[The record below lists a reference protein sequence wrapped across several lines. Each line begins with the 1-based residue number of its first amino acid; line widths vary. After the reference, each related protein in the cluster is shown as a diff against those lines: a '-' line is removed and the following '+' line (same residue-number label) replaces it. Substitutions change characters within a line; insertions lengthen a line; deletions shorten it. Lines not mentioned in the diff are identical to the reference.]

1 MTEITA
7 EQNDAFAYQAQTAE
21 GQSVAGTIDAINLE
35 QAQRLLHALRLRVL
49 QIEPTRRPPRAKR
62 LNGDDFLSFNQ
73 QLTHLTTAGLP
84 IEHGLRLIAQDM
96 RTGGLRATVQQ
107 VASELESGTPLD
119 QAFEKHRDKFPPLY
133 ARLVAAGVA
142 TSNLPGMLL
151 SLGRHMEM
159 IYRLRAML
167 WRVFA
172 YPAMVLVAL
181 AMVLLFLTVG
191 IIPQFEKIF
200 RDFGTRLPALTLFL
214 LSTTKWMPFVLLG
227 IALLVVLIAI
237 LWQVAKATGHDRAVV
252 DLFVVPMPLIGPVIR
267 RNMIARWCDATRLGV
282 EAGLD
287 LPRAI
292 ELAADAVASP
302 RLKRDSD
309 EVIGAINSGKTP
321 DAVIGSTRLLP
332 ATVTAAMT
340 LGQQNNDLPRTLATL
355 SEMYQQQA
363 ETRLNLVPGVLTP
376 LLIVLMA
383 MLIGMVILGLFMP
396 FIGLIQSLTGGGK

>member
-1 MTEITA
+1 
-7 EQNDAFAYQAQTAE
+7 
-21 GQSVAGTIDAINLE
+21 
-35 QAQRLLHALRLRVL
+35 
-49 QIEPTRRPPRAKR
+49 
-62 LNGDDFLSFNQ
+62 
-73 QLTHLTTAGLP
+73 
-84 IEHGLRLIAQDM
+84 
-96 RTGGLRATVQQ
+96 
-107 VASELESGTPLD
+107 
-119 QAFEKHRDKFPPLY
+119 
-133 ARLVAAGVA
+133 
-142 TSNLPGMLL
+142 
-151 SLGRHMEM
+151 
-159 IYRLRAML
+159 
-167 WRVFA
+167 
-172 YPAMVLVAL
+172 
-181 AMVLLFLTVG
+181 
-191 IIPQFEKIF
+191 
-200 RDFGTRLPALTLFL
+200 
-214 LSTTKWMPFVLLG
+214 MPFVLLG

-292 ELAADAVASP
+292 ELAGDAVASP

-383 MLIGMVILGLFMP
+383 VLIGMVILGLFLP
-396 FIGLIQSLTGGGK
+396 FIGLIQSLSGGGK